1 MGIFSWLRR
10 KKKESLPLEPIEA
23 AGVTERATRAVIS
36 GTEPVT
42 MENVR
47 AKLELMMTRL
57 DSLSTQYAAMN
68 ERLKNIERLV
78 TEIRSFCK

>member
-1 MGIFSWLRR
+1 LRR
-10 KKKESLPLEPIEA
+10 KKRESLPFEPIEA
-23 AGVTERATRAVIS
+23 AGVSERTAGATIS
-36 GTEPVT
+36 EAEPVT
-42 MENVR
+42 IENVR
-47 AKLELMMTRL
+47 AKLELVMTRL